1 MSDPRPRT
9 PSGVQLL
16 APLDPRKLIE
26 QAREKH
32 RTYKPY
38 PSGRADPHCSECGD
52 ITCQTLTLCDA
63 LERALEEG
71 DAAEARFAAWSGTDV
86 PSLNIALA
94 GERSRAEAAEAE
106 VEHFRA
112 VAGQAIDQVEALRAK
127 LALLGEVVEAARVTL
142 ATIDQT
148 EIEDGMPGLGAAIR
162 DALARVEQEKP

>member
-1 MSDPRPRT
+1 MSDPKPVEDLKERT

-26 QAREKH
+26 EARDH
-32 RTYKPY
+32 R
-38 PSGRADPHCSECGD
+38 SAIGRARDGLTGD
-52 ITCQTLTLCDA
+52 GSCAVCEDAVYPCLPARLCDA
-63 LERALEEG
+63 LERALEEM
-71 DAAEARFAAWSGTDV
+71 DEADKAAVAFQRARLT
-86 PSLNIALA
+86 
-94 GERSRAEAAEAE
+94 AEAE

-148 EIEDGMPGLGAAIR
+148 EIEDEMPGIGAAIR
-162 DALARVEQEKP
+162 DALARVDDK